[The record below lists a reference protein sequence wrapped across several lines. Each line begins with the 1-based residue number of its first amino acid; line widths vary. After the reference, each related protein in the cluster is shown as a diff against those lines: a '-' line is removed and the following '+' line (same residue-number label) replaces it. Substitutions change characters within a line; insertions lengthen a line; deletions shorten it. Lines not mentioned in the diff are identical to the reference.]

1 MSVGRTEVRRATT
14 LRRSLLHLVPFRP
27 GAGKSF
33 LKLRPSQGVPL
44 GGYTKRILDI
54 VIALSALAI
63 ALPVMV
69 SIWILLYLNG
79 GSPIYPHERVGFGG
93 RRFRCYKFRTM
104 MPGADDLLAD
114 LLAKRPD
121 LEEHW
126 RTHQKLPDDP
136 RVTRLGRFF
145 RKSSLDELPQLFN
158 ILNGDMSCVG
168 PRPVTE
174 EELEHYG
181 SLIHAYQSVRP
192 GLSGLWQV
200 SGRNEV
206 NYSDRVRLDL
216 AYISNWS
223 LRSDIVILARTPAA
237 LLDFKRVH

>member
-1 MSVGRTEVRRATT
+1 MCNGRSAHTEFPLTSHSA
-14 LRRSLLHLVPFRP
+14 
-27 GAGKSF
+27 
-33 LKLRPSQGVPL
+33 LRPTGVPL

-54 VIALSALAI
+54 VIALSALVI
-63 ALPVMV
+63 ALPIMV
-69 SIWILLYLNG
+69 SIAILLYLNG
-79 GSPIYPHERVGFGG
+79 GSPIYSHERVGFGG
-93 RRFRCYKFRTM
+93 RRFRCHKFRTM
-104 MPGADDLLAD
+104 VPGADALLAD

-136 RVTRLGRFF
+136 RVTRLGRFL

-158 ILNGDMSCVG
+158 ILIGDMSCVG

-206 NYSDRVRLDL
+206 NFSDRVRLDL

-223 LRSDIVILARTPAA
+223 LRSDIVILARTPVA